1 MLATARARRSG
12 ANARLGR
19 VALDSMSRDSGALSN
34 ARSGYVLFLMACLTT
49 LNVMDRQLLSVLID
63 PVKLEFGVSDR
74 AMGLLTGTA
83 FALLNGTA
91 GIPIAVAADRGVRR
105 TIIALGLAVWS
116 GLTFLTGMSRSYAE
130 IFAIRAGVGIGEAAG
145 GPPAQSLVTDSFP
158 PERRATALS
167 LLAIGGPLGSL
178 IVFALGGWLADAYGW
193 RVAFMVF
200 GAPGILLALLIR
212 FTIPEPARGAFDPK
226 PVRST
231 SALESGGE
239 IPFATA
245 IRFLFRA
252 PSVRGVLFASGLHA
266 VGIYA
271 VLGWSVPYLTRVHGL
286 STGEAG
292 ARLAIASGL
301 FTAVGTLAGGA
312 LADRLAR
319 RRIQWLVW
327 QPAIALLLAFP
338 LAAGFAFAPTAQS
351 AMFLLAPASLLAG
364 SCFGPFY
371 CLVQTVVPP
380 QMRALAASLV
390 VTCNTIL
397 GLGIAPPIIGWLNDA
412 GAATRGV
419 GAIRYSLAAALTAY
433 LAAVACLWIAGRSL
447 DRDLLARDA
456 FAGATNGPAVP
467 SR

>member
-1 MLATARARRSG
+1 MRARASG
-12 ANARLGR
+12 EWT
-19 VALDSMSRDSGALSN
+19 LDSMTGKPAALSPF
-34 ARSGYVLFLMACLTT
+34 RSGYVLFLMASLTT

-63 PVKLEFGVSDR
+63 PIKQEFGVSDR

-105 TIIALGLAVWS
+105 TIIAVGLAVWS
-116 GLTFLTGMSRSYAE
+116 GLTFLTGLSRSYAE

-167 LLAIGGPLGSL
+167 LLAIGGSLGSL
-178 IVFALGGWLADAYGW
+178 VVFALGGWLSDAYGW

-200 GAPGILLALLIR
+200 GAPGLLLAILIR
-212 FTIPEPARGAFDPK
+212 FSVPEPVRGAFDPK
-226 PVRST
+226 PVP
-231 SALESGGE
+231 SAGAAPADGDV
-239 IPFATA
+239 PFATG

-271 VLGWSVPYLTRVHGL
+271 VLVWGMPYLTRVHGL
-286 STGEAG
+286 SRTEAG
-292 ARLAIASGL
+292 AQLALASGL
-301 FTAVGTLAGGA
+301 FSAVGTLAGGV

-319 RRIQWLVW
+319 RRIHWLVW
-327 QPAIALLLAFP
+327 QPAIALVVAFP
-338 LAAGFAFAPTAQS
+338 LMAGFAFAPTAQS
-351 AMFLLAPASLLAG
+351 AMFLLAPATFLAG
-364 SCFGPFY
+364 TCFGPFY
-371 CLVQTVVPP
+371 AVVQTVVPP
-380 QMRALAASLV
+380 RMRALAASLV

-397 GLGIAPPIIGWLNDA
+397 GLGLAPPLIGWLNDA

-419 GAIRYSLAAALTAY
+419 ESIRYSLVAALTAY
-433 LAAVACLWIAGRSL
+433 LASAACLWAAGRSL
-447 DRDLLARDA
+447 DRDLLARDE
-456 FAGATNGPAVP
+456 FGA
-467 SR
+467 

>member
-1 MLATARARRSG
+1 MSTARS
-12 ANARLGR
+12 
-19 VALDSMSRDSGALSN
+19 S
-34 ARSGYVLFLMACLTT
+34 YVLFLMACLTT

-63 PVKLEFGVSDR
+63 PIKLEFGVSDR

-105 TIIALGLAVWS
+105 TIIAVGLAVWS

-212 FTIPEPARGAFDPK
+212 FTIPEPVRGAFDPK
-226 PVRST
+226 PARAASDRP
-231 SALESGGE
+231 SASRVERDAEGE

-286 STGEAG
+286 SMSEAG

-338 LAAGFAFAPTAQS
+338 FAAGFAFAPTAQS

-371 CLVQTVVPP
+371 SVVQTVVPP
-380 QMRALAASLV
+380 RMRALAASLV

-419 GAIRYSLAAALTAY
+419 EAIRYSLAAALTAY
-433 LAAVACLWIAGRSL
+433 LAAVACLWVAGRSL
-447 DRDLLARDA
+447 DRDLRTRDA